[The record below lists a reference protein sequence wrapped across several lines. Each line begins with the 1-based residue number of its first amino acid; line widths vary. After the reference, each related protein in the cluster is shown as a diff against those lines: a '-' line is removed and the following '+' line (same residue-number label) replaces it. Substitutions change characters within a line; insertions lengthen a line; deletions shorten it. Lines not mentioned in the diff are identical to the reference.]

1 MGFELP
7 PMHHVAIT
15 VEDLEAA
22 AQFYSAA
29 FGIRWFPARET
40 YIEKAFWKGEHC
52 PFRTRVLYG
61 DMEGVKLEL
70 VQTLEGK
77 TTDLEFL
84 RTRGQG
90 VSHIGYDVSDLKAA
104 LNELAQHGITPI
116 TQGEAASGTKFAFVD
131 MGGVYA
137 EFVYRPQ
144 KDFAAALRGE
154 ASPELPK

>member
-7 PMHHVAIT
+7 SMHHIGIT
-15 VEDLEAA
+15 VEDIAA
-22 AQFYSAA
+22 AKQFYSAA
-29 FGIRWFPARET
+29 FGIRWLPERET
-40 YIEKAFWKGEHC
+40 YIEHAFWKGEHC
-52 PFRTRVLYG
+52 PFKVRVLYG

-77 TTDLEFL
+77 TADLEYL

-90 VSHIGYDVSDLKAA
+90 VSHIGYDVSDLEAV

-116 TQGEAASGTKFAFVD
+116 MQGGVPELNVHFAFVD

-137 EFVYRPQ
+137 EFVHYPEDLA
-144 KDFAAALRGE
+144 KALARE
-154 ASPELPK
+154 S